1 MQINY
6 KRLLFDIFITFLI
19 GNLFLFTIDTYFYD
33 HLIKPFS
40 VPSFVFPVVWSFLY
54 LVMGISLYLIEES
67 SSPDKKSTVFLYY
80 FQLIV
85 NSLWVPIFFYFKWFL
100 FDFIWLIFLL
110 YLVCILLYK
119 FYFIQKIT
127 SYINIPYLLWLLFA
141 SYLNFYIYYF
151 NG

>member
-40 VPSFVFPVVWSFLY
+40 VPSFVFPIVWSFLY

-67 SSPDKKSTVFLYY
+67 SSPDKKSAIFLYY
-80 FQLIV
+80 FQLIGY
-85 NSLWVPIFFYFKWFL
+85 LYFFILNGF
-100 FDFIWLIFLL
+100 FLL
-110 YLVCILLYK
+110 LFGLFFCFFWCVFYCISFILFEKLHFISIYLIYYG
-119 FYFIQKIT
+119 F
-127 SYINIPYLLWLLFA
+127 YLLV
-141 SYLNFYIYYF
+141 I
-151 NG
+151 